1 MTLLQMEKKHMF
13 LDKQTKWY
21 DVFIKTIREVLTEST
36 YQLNLIFIL
45 TYTNSKMFMTQQDTS
60 FKQI

>member
-1 MTLLQMEKKHMF
+1 MEKKHMF